1 MVSRAKTQANFF
13 NQQKEAEEPAPLG
26 RQNTFGNQQPP
37 TSAQATYHC
46 TKHHNGSL
54 HVFHLRKQLVS
65 KQTGVSQVN
74 VSGGMQSLISQKES
88 SNEPM
93 STQYALAQAAREST
107 TEGSIVRGS
116 GGHKPGAVAV
126 LREAN
131 RHSSASHNQ
140 QAKFKNLFAHKQARH
155 DSGHPPLQD
164 SVNRDRDMQ
173 SNQITVG
180 SNYMAQKQFKR
191 NNEAVHNTNQLTNQP
206 TFKDYDS
213 PSPRAKRS
221 SPSGA
226 KVMNSSPSPGRFDAE
241 PRIMDIN
248 MLPHDNEETV
258 EKLDHTERGSPAG
271 HNQVLHILSQSKS
284 SADGSL
290 SPSRSLNTSRLEMSR
305 KLTKV
310 DVGKKESG
318 SMQGITDEMSK
329 QQAPIGTLEDGADQ
343 VSALGPSLPARP
355 HDEESQPDPLS
366 AGQNLQQILMEHNF
380 EAGGLRAM

>member
-1 MVSRAKTQANFF
+1 M
-13 NQQKEAEEPAPLG
+13 
-26 RQNTFGNQQPP
+26 
-37 TSAQATYHC
+37 
-46 TKHHNGSL
+46 
-54 HVFHLRKQLVS
+54 FHLRKQLVS
-65 KQTGVSQVN
+65 KQTGISQVN

-107 TEGSIVRGS
+107 TEGSLARGS
-116 GGHKPGAVAV
+116 AGRRQGAAAG

-131 RHSSASHNQ
+131 RHSSASHHH
-140 QAKFKNLFAHKQARH
+140 QAKFKNLFPHKQARH
-155 DSGHPPLQD
+155 DSGDHPHYD
-164 SVNRDRDMQ
+164 TINRDRDLH

-180 SNYMAQKQFKR
+180 SNYLVQKPYKR
-191 NNEAVHNTNQLTNQP
+191 NNDSINDSKHLTNNP

-213 PSPRAKRS
+213 PSPREKRS

-226 KVMNSSPSPGRFDAE
+226 KVVNSSPSPGRFDAE

-271 HNQVLHILSQSKS
+271 HNQVLHILSHSKS

-310 DVGKKESG
+310 EEGKKASG
-318 SMQGITDEMSK
+318 SPRGGADDLSK
-329 QQAPIGTLEDGADQ
+329 QQAPLGPLEDGAEQ
-343 VSALGPSLPARP
+343 VCALGPSLPDGP
-355 HDEESQPDPLS
+355 QDEEPDPLS
-366 AGQNLQQILMEHNF
+366 AGQNRQPTLTEHTF
-380 EAGGLRAM
+380 DAGGLQRLQGQASGSQYRLQESEPAERPVLLARLADETG